1 MRVAGPPWCSSWSP
15 VLQSLGLGMSW
26 EQTLTV
32 WIAGLNGSFNIIM
45 GMMASEDLAAVNNGD
60 FGDFG
65 DLVGNTV
72 RGMVRLVHEAHIVA

>member
-1 MRVAGPPWCSSWSP
+1 MVFFMSP

-45 GMMASEDLAAVNNGD
+45 GMMASEDLAAVNNR
-60 FGDFG
+60 DFG

-72 RGMVRLVHEAHIVA
+72 RGMVRLM

>member
-1 MRVAGPPWCSSWSP
+1 MVFFMSP

-60 FGDFG
+60 FGD
-65 DLVGNTV
+65 LVGNTV